1 MSQPLSAQA
10 LELCTGLVRALH
22 EHGDEAW
29 QQVDL
34 TLPQLR
40 CLFAIARRGPL
51 PMGGVART
59 LGVQLSTTSS
69 LVDRLVEAGLVQ
81 RRDDPRDR
89 RRTLAS
95 TTEAGAALVRRLRQ
109 GSLETLQGWL
119 EAIPAED
126 LGALVQGLEAV
137 ARAGGV
143 RAGGCGEAATPL
155 EPRAGA
161 LA

>member
-1 MSQPLSAQA
+1 MSQPLPARA
-10 LELCTGLVRALH
+10 LTLCTGLVRALH

-40 CLFAIARRGPL
+40 CLFVIARHGPL

-69 LVDRLVEAGLVQ
+69 LVDRLVETGLVQ
-81 RRDDPRDR
+81 RHEDPRDR
-89 RRTLAS
+89 RRALAS
-95 TTEAGAALVRRLRQ
+95 TTEAGEALVRRLRQ

-119 EAIPAED
+119 DAIPPPD
-126 LGALVQGLEAV
+126 LEALVRGLEAL

-143 RAGGCGEAATPL
+143 PAGCGEAMVLPGV
-155 EPRAGA
+155 EVER
-161 LA
+161 

>member
-1 MSQPLSAQA
+1 MSQPLPAQA

-29 QQVDL
+29 HHVDL

-40 CLFAIARRGPL
+40 CLFVIARHEPL
-51 PMGGVART
+51 PMGGVARA

-81 RRDDPRDR
+81 RREDPRDR

-95 TTEAGAALVRRLRQ
+95 TTAAGAALVRRLRQ

-119 EAIPAED
+119 DAMSAED
-126 LGALVQGLEAV
+126 LGALVQGLEAL

-143 RAGGCGEAATPL
+143 RRGGGEAGKL
-155 EPRAGA
+155 SEPRAGA
-161 LA
+161 LP